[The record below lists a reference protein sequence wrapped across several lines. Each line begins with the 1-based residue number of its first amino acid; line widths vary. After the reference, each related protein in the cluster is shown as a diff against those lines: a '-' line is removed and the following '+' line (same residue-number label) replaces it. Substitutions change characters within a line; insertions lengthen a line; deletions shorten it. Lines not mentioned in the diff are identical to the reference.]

1 MWIECDT
8 YIGPCRR
15 GGKKLRLLDRRHGDS
30 GERTPSVAAL
40 LRQLR
45 ANAMDLSDPNH
56 RRRFKLRLTA
66 TIQLAHRSQQNA
78 VAMELTRLDNA
89 MTATAGA
96 TGACATREGNGSSIF
111 VNPTMRIKA
120 SGPTLQKKP

>member
-15 GGKKLRLLDRRHGDS
+15 GGKKLRLLDRRHGDT
-30 GERTPSVAAL
+30 GDRTPSLAAL

-89 MTATAGA
+89 MTDRALADRQSFRA
-96 TGACATREGNGSSIF
+96 IEQ
-111 VNPTMRIKA
+111 
-120 SGPTLQKKP
+120 TLERAAAFLPSR

>member
-15 GGKKLRLLDRRHGDS
+15 GGKKLRLLDRRHGDTAD
-30 GERTPSVAAL
+30 RTPSLAAL

-66 TIQLAHRSQQNA
+66 TIQLARRSQQNA
-78 VAMELTRLDNA
+78 MALELTKLDGF
-89 MTATAGA
+89 ATERTLADRRA
-96 TGACATREGNGSSIF
+96 VQMIEQSLERAAAF
-111 VNPTMRIKA
+111 LPMR
-120 SGPTLQKKP
+120 

>member
-15 GGKKLRLLDRRHGDS
+15 GGKKLRLLDRRYVDAS
-30 GERTPSVAAL
+30 DRTPSVAAL

-66 TIQLAHRSQQNA
+66 TIQLARRAQQNA
-78 VAMELTRLDNA
+78 VALELTKLDTI
-89 MTATAGA
+89 MTDRALADRRSFPVIEQA
-96 TGACATREGNGSSIF
+96 LERAAASLPTR
-111 VNPTMRIKA
+111 
-120 SGPTLQKKP
+120 